1 MFRFSLQTEE
11 EYRSYNAVQVPIS
24 QFYPSLSPEEEIMN
38 NIDQAAKW
46 ARDQYGSRAV
56 QAII

>member
-1 MFRFSLQTEE
+1 MQTEE